1 MDAGGAEIEYVAQY
15 TLDILLLE
23 SSMPDMS
30 GFEVLRR
37 IKRMHMGTHV
47 VALTHWTTQPI
58 FITPCKLAS
67 IAN

>member
-1 MDAGGAEIEYVAQY
+1 MADVDAGGAEIEYVAQY

-37 IKRMHMGTHV
+37 I
-47 VALTHWTTQPI
+47 
-58 FITPCKLAS
+58 
-67 IAN
+67 